1 MRAKFLVV
9 IGLAVR
15 VSLLSVSL
23 IGVVTYVVAQLVVN
37 LLLLECGCRQSVY
50 LQGSIVVACT
60 C

>member
-23 IGVVTYVVAQLVVN
+23 IGVVMYVVTQLIVT
-37 LLLLECGCRQSVY
+37 LLVLRHDCRQSV
-50 LQGSIVVACT
+50 
-60 C
+60 